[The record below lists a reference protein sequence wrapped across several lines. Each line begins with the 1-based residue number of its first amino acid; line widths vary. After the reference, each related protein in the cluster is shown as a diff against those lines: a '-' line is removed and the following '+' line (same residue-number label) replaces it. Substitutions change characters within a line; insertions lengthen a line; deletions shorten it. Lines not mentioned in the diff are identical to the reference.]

1 MMRELYLVNE
11 QGENFPT
18 TMQELR
24 DRVVNF
30 SECLGVD
37 GRFKINGTKY
47 IWFKEVDG
55 DLTNLRMVGYGGY
68 ELGGRGC
75 FYQEVAI

>member
-11 QGENFPT
+11 QGEHFPT
-18 TMQELR
+18 TLQELR

-30 SECLGVD
+30 SECLDAD

-47 IWFKEVDG
+47 IWFKEVDRH
-55 DLTNLRMVGYGGY
+55 LTNLRMTGYGGY

-75 FYQEVAI
+75 FYQEVV